1 MASRGPGDRGGEGC
15 ATSKRTGLFR
25 VHDAIHWTVCV
36 FTTILKRGRKTLFL
50 TGENKKDF
58 STCKF

>member
-1 MASRGPGDRGGEGC
+1 MALRGPGDRGGDGC
-15 ATSKRTGLFR
+15 ATSKHAGLFR
-25 VHDAIHWTVCV
+25 VRDAVHWTVCV
-36 FTTILKRGRKTLFL
+36 FTTILKRGRKAFL